1 MIDEVE
7 ILPEV
12 VSTKQLQQIK
22 NEEYKIEVCSTII
35 DKLVLSEYQQRN
47 DGGFTE
53 VVQEERQFLLKM
65 EKDIQQMSEYI
76 AQAKQMRFEEML
88 RHEEGR
94 HDDDKVEMELK
105 DVAALKIPLTTLA
118 ECQKTSQMTLIN

>member
-1 MIDEVE
+1 
-7 ILPEV
+7 
-12 VSTKQLQQIK
+12 
-22 NEEYKIEVCSTII
+22 
-35 DKLVLSEYQQRN
+35 
-47 DGGFTE
+47 
-53 VVQEERQFLLKM
+53 
-65 EKDIQQMSEYI
+65 
-76 AQAKQMRFEEML
+76 ML